1 MPTAVL
7 NLFAGQCNGR
17 TDRQSGDCMLPLL
30 GEHKKDDN
38 LAKRFRMGISMLM

>member
-17 TDRQSGDCMLPLL
+17 TDRQNGNCMLPLL
-30 GEHKKDDN
+30 GEIKKKTT
-38 LAKRFRMGISMLM
+38 LSLKGSEWGSQC